1 MNNEL
6 RINKKRGVSGFTL
19 VETLIYSAITV
30 MMLVFAIFTVY
41 NMISASNKVRSQ
53 KELSEGKK
61 FLEQKIYWTLQS
73 ISAINSPAPGAT
85 STSLSVTKLNYA
97 NNPVVIDNPDW
108 IARIKKGSG
117 NAIPIT
123 GDYVS
128 LKDLNFHQFTFSG
141 RPAIYTSGTMT
152 DIYSSTSVDIDF
164 TIIAQ

>member
-1 MNNEL
+1 MNYESGTKKGG
-6 RINKKRGVSGFTL
+6 RIQGFTL

-30 MMLVFAIFTVY
+30 MMLTFAIFTVY
-41 NMISASNKVRSQ
+41 NMISASNKARSQ

-73 ISAINSPAPGAT
+73 ISAINSPVAGAT
-85 STSLSVTKLNYA
+85 STSLSVAKLNYA

-108 IARIKKGSG
+108 IARIKRGAG

-123 GDYVS
+123 GDYIK
-128 LKDLNFHQFTFSG
+128 LNNLNFHQFTFSG

-152 DIYSSTSVDIDF
+152 DVYSSTSVDIDF